1 MRKININ
8 RHSIF
13 FKINFMFILVI
24 TILSLLF
31 FFFYK
36 VTDQKNNFDF
46 IRKTTHLIRTGELNA
61 ENKPEGITIIK
72 DITLTKEILQKG
84 DLLFE
89 KRLPRGNYIKLFRF
103 EGDKYLYFELQDKTF
118 LIKEDKSFG
127 AKEFSMV
134 MWLILSISLL
144 LLYISIIKSIY
155 PLGILSKQI
164 EKFKNGSMDIELD
177 THRRDE
183 VGYLAREFN
192 EAIKNIKRVTEARK
206 WFLRNVAHELKTP
219 LTKGKIAT
227 ELLDDQKKKEIFSKI
242 FNRLDLLINEL
253 LAMEKIATKEMRLS
267 IGEHSLSQ
275 IIERAKELLFID
287 DSKLSVKMD
296 KDYMIKADFELFSI
310 AVKNLL
316 DNAVKFSQNKMAV
329 EIKDGAISFIN
340 SGPRPSIPEEL
351 FFEPFF
357 KESSL
362 ANRDGLGLGLYITK
376 YIHEKHGTGIIYRYE
391 DGKNLFLIDIKPIS
405 A

>member
-1 MRKININ
+1 M
-8 RHSIF
+8 
-13 FKINFMFILVI
+13 VI
-24 TILSLLF
+24 AILSMLF

-36 VTDQKNNFDF
+36 ITDQKNSLDF
-46 IRKTTHLIRTGELNA
+46 IRRTAHLIRTGELNT
-61 ENKPEGITIIK
+61 ENKQEGITIIK
-72 DITLTKEILQKG
+72 DIAFAKKILQQG

-89 KRLPRGNYIKLFRF
+89 RRLPSRGNYIKLFRF
-103 EGDKYLYFELQDKTF
+103 EGDKYLLFELTDKTL
-118 LIKEDKSFG
+118 LIKEDKNFG
-127 AKEFSMV
+127 AKEFLMIV
-134 MWLILSISLL
+134 WFLLSISLL
-144 LLYISIIKSIY
+144 FIYISIIRSIY

-177 THRRDE
+177 THRKDE

-227 ELLDDQKKKEIFSKI
+227 ELLDDQRKKEIFSKI

-253 LAMEKIATKEMRLS
+253 LAIEKIATKEMRLS
-267 IGEHSLSQ
+267 IGEHSLAQ
-275 IIERAKELLFID
+275 IIERAKELLFLD
-287 DSKLSVKMD
+287 SSKLCITMD
-296 KDYMIKADFELFSI
+296 RDYRIKADFELFSI

-316 DNAVKFSQNKMAV
+316 DNAVKFGQDKMAV
-329 EIKDGAISFIN
+329 EIKDGMMSFIN
-340 SGPRPSIPEEL
+340 SGPRPLIPQEL

-362 ANRDGLGLGLYITK
+362 VNRDGLGLGLYITK
-376 YIHEKHGTGIIYRYE
+376 YILEKHGTGIIYKYE
-391 DGKNLFLIDIKPIS
+391 DDKNIFLIDIKPIIFVP
-405 A
+405 